1 MKIVTDYCP
10 KPIPIRDYDW
20 LAVDSDT
27 YDGAPD
33 SATRNHV
40 GHGKTEAEAIASLEE
55 ILLEEDEFLRDM
67 DAQRDK

>member
-10 KPIPIRDYDW
+10 KAIPVRDYDW
-20 LAVDSDT
+20 LAVDEDT

-33 SATRNHV
+33 SATRNQV

-67 DAQRDK
+67 DAQREK